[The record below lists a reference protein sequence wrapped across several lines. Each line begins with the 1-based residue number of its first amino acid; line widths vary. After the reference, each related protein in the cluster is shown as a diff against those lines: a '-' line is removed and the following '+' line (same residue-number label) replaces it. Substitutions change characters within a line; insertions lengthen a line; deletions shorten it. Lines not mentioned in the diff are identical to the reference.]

1 MTFDLFYAIIVN
13 DMELLRSTSR
23 RGFSVRGM
31 LVFVLTVILTAF
43 LWATIVPQITHAQ
56 AEPPAASWKGESIL
70 YAGHQHFE
78 AIDAKAGN
86 SLGFPEGTKYY
97 VVLEEAANNTP
108 FVKAYVISFKPGT
121 DPPTAKT
128 ATYAIYTY
136 QVSTKK
142 YSNPQ
147 SQQTIEITPKGEE
160 SSYSSCS
167 VEGVGW
173 IICPLTVFMADS
185 MDNIFKLVSQ
195 FFEVQPITSEAG
207 KSDLYIAWNIM
218 RSIANVA
225 FIIVFL
231 IIIYSQLSNAGVSNY
246 GLKKLLPRLIVAAVL
261 VNLSYIICSI
271 AVDLSNI
278 LGYSLQDIFIQ
289 IRQNSFNITND
300 SWNAETTTW
309 TGVTTFVLSAGTVGV
324 IGVAAAGNLAGA
336 LPLLLPLLLGLVLT
350 LLFVLLIL
358 AARQAI
364 IIILIVIAPL
374 AFVAYLLPNTEKWFG
389 KWRELFMTMLIFFP
403 AFSLIFGGSQLAGG
417 LIIQNASSVFM
428 IIFGLAIQVAPL
440 VITPLL
446 LRLSGGLLGKIA
458 GIINDPRKGI
468 LDRSKNWANERAER
482 NRLKSLGRPGLNLNP
497 FRGVARALDNSSRR
511 VKEQTSLYTA
521 LNDNRYNST
530 DKHAEIHANAH
541 ATHMEKDRIENSL
554 NAHTQNRMNSRGSKL
569 NIQAIRTENSKIN
582 LEAATETTNA
592 MYSEYRA
599 GGYDTGNN
607 KQLARLQSV
616 MASQV
621 LEIAIEKQ
629 RQQSAQSVQVQQ
641 FAEKLKTD
649 VNLQI
654 KAGGIDEKG
663 PQRALAAAI
672 SAQSKAHADAVANAS
687 SILSS
692 FNYPD
697 TLVNQIALNTV
708 PAGKNLGFTLTSDI
722 REAAVAK
729 IAGGGNTNEIMKLV
743 EHLDIANEDQG
754 IRQTF
759 GETLLGNSGRPKFV
773 SAGFLADARQGN
785 VDGPGKAR
793 LGNLIKLAV
802 NTNKLGSAETLVTQD
817 QEYLNAVAFALKN
830 ENLRQSMDEGSRTML
845 RKSIALAKTD
855 SQYSGRIGERRTA
868 LDNIDALLSRE
879 IPAPDPSE
887 FE

>member
-121 DPPTAKT
+121 DPPAAKT

-497 FRGVARALDNSSRR
+497 FRGVARALDNSGRR

-521 LNDNRYNST
+521 LNDNRYHQT
-530 DKHAEIHANAH
+530 DGHEKIHTQAH
-541 ATHMEKDRIENSL
+541 GVETEKKIIENRMATHLKTTVRNNDYMLSRELTARTGADLATEAGAKLDATYEELKSGKDASL
-554 NAHTQNRMNSRGSKL
+554 NSRFGAISSTAATTSRSMAL
-569 NIQAIRTENSKIN
+569 TAIRNQSAKRAQNEQFYADVKANTAQIDGKF
-582 LEAATETTNA
+582 LR
-592 MYSEYRA
+592 EYA
-599 GGYDTGNN
+599 GG
-607 KQLARLQSV
+607 
-616 MASQV
+616 
-621 LEIAIEKQ
+621 
-629 RQQSAQSVQVQQ
+629 VQG
-641 FAEKLKTD
+641 FIGA
-649 VNLQI
+649 
-654 KAGGIDEKG
+654 
-663 PQRALAAAI
+663 QRALAQAI
-672 SAQSKAHADAVANAS
+672 SEQHKAHGEIIANANA
-687 SILSS
+687 ILDD
-692 FNYPD
+692 FN
-697 TLVNQIALNTV
+697 LNAAENLEIAKAVSVKGITI
-708 PAGKNLGFTLTSDI
+708 TDDI
-722 REAAVAK
+722 REAAVKRVAANGVMPH
-729 IAGGGNTNEIMKLV
+729 IDQLLT
-743 EHLDIANEDQG
+743 HLDLTPTGNEGFRLAMVDA
-754 IRQTF
+754 
-759 GETLLGNSGRPKFV
+759 LKGNGGRPKYLGMGLLDQITQGV
-773 SAGFLADARQGN
+773 PGGVDTAKIDEWIELMLIDEKLSARELA
-785 VDGPGKAR
+785 
-793 LGNLIKLAV
+793 
-802 NTNKLGSAETLVTQD
+802 TQD
-817 QEYLNAVAFALKN
+817 KDTLNRVNQAIVRLNGKTRTPGEQSTFNKATANLQN
-830 ENLRQSMDEGSRTML
+830 EISKFRADPELSNM
-845 RKSIALAKTD
+845 A
-855 SQYSGRIGERRTA
+855 GER
-868 LDNIDALLSRE
+868 NKFIDEMEKIL
-879 IPAPDPSE
+879 
-887 FE
+887 